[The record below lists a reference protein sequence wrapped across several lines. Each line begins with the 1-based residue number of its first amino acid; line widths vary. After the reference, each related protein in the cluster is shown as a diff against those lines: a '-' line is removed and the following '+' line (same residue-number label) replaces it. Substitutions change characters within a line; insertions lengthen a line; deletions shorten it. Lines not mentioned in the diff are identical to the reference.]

1 MPPVDKTPNVI
12 SSSFQLVYSTKAYNK
27 IPIFEYEST
36 TTGLTV
42 VIAEVDGPIVNGF
55 FCIATEAFDDDGLP
69 HTLEHLIFLGSEE
82 YPYKGVLDLLA
93 NRCFASGTNAWT
105 DVDHTCY
112 TMETAGSQGFLA
124 LMPIY
129 LEHILYPTLTDA
141 GFITEVHH
149 ITPTGEDAGVV
160 YCEMQGRENSAESR
174 LHLTLSRLMYP
185 GKCGY
190 SSETGGIMQNLREST
205 SNEKIKNY
213 HKELYRPEN
222 LKIIITGR
230 VEHEIIFKSLSKL
243 EEKIVSK
250 GNLGPFQRP
259 WQSPVPPLEK
269 STDIEVK
276 YPADDES
283 NGLFCIAWRGAST
296 VKDQYTVTATS
307 LMLKYLSDFSVSPLQ
322 KELVEI
328 EDPYAS
334 EITYNLYQNS
344 ETCNYLTFQDVPV
357 TKLEEI
363 KSKLFSILS
372 KIVENEDINMER
384 IESIIKRHRLECTSY
399 LECDPHSTVAFLIIG
414 HVLYGNTKEDLEQR
428 VNPLMDLDSLRR
440 EPKSFWVSLLR
451 KYFLDNKFIAIRCK
465 PSKEEKQKMAQEEK
479 ERIAKQIE
487 SLGPEGLE
495 IKKKEL
501 EKAVEFNERE
511 PLEEMLVSLPIPE
524 MNSIHY
530 HNIVR
535 LRTDSNSKRTLD
547 LSETPV
553 FTFFDDV
560 NSNFVYIYALLD
572 TKNIQPDTRN
582 FLPLFFETLLELP
595 IMKEGQLIPYEKV
608 VAELYND
615 TVQNSAHLGSTKR
628 GLFKCGSN
636 STTAVVMLQVECSN
650 FQKGLEWL
658 KDILYNTVFTADR
671 LKVTAKKML
680 NSVAQAKRSGSDMV
694 SYAMKALCFSEDSN
708 ILRNGVLNQN
718 KFLSNLVDELD
729 GPKADEIVKKFC
741 EIKKLLSEYKN
752 FSLYLAG
759 NLRSLPNPSQIIK
772 ETFVPGSEP
781 PKCLTYTRDYELIE
795 TGERNIT
802 GCIIGMGCLESSF
815 FIQSARTITDPEDP
829 DVPALNL
836 FLQYLTQAEGPIW
849 KQVRGKG
856 FAYGYSMVAKYH
868 EGFIYLTFHRATNVV
883 GAYKETHQIVTKQ
896 ITSKQWDETL
906 LDAAK
911 NSLMFEVIAQEKT
924 IGDVVYLSVS
934 SYLHGVDYNYNRN
947 LINSIK
953 KVTVDDL
960 NRVGEKYVAPLFES
974 SKVNTA
980 VVTDPSRIEEIQN
993 GLKEFGLDLKVY
1005 QSLEDSFLN
1014 EKCSK

>member
-129 LEHILYPTLTDA
+129 LEHILYPTLTNE

-149 ITPTGEDAGVV
+149 ITPSGEDAGVV

-174 LHLTLSRLMYP
+174 LHTTLSRLMYP

-190 SSETGGIMQNLREST
+190 SSETGGIMKNLREST

-213 HKELYRPEN
+213 HKEFYRPEN

-230 VEHEIIFKSLSKL
+230 VEHETIFKSLSKL
-243 EEKIVSK
+243 EEKIISK
-250 GNLGPFQRP
+250 GDLGPFQRP
-259 WQSPVPPLEK
+259 WQSPVSPLES
-269 STDIEVK
+269 STDIEIK

-307 LMLKYLSDFSVSPLQ
+307 LMLKYLSEFSVSPLQ
-322 KELVEI
+322 KEMVEI

-334 EITYNLYQNS
+334 EINYNLYQNS
-344 ETCNYLTFQDVPV
+344 ETCNYLTFQDVPFI
-357 TKLEEI
+357 KLKHI

-372 KIVENEDINMER
+372 NIVENENIDMER
-384 IESIIKRHRLECTSY
+384 MESIIKRNRLECTSY
-399 LECDPHSTVAFLIIG
+399 LERDPHSSVAFLIIG

-428 VNPLMDLDSLRR
+428 VNPLIDFDSLKN
-440 EPKSFWVSLLR
+440 EPKSYWVSLLK
-451 KYFLDNKFIAIRCK
+451 KYFLDNKFITIICK

-479 ERIAKQIE
+479 ERVAKQVE
-487 SLGPEGLE
+487 LLGQEGLE
-495 IKKKEL
+495 LKGKEL
-501 EKAVEFNERE
+501 EKAIEFNERE
-511 PLEEMLVSLPIPE
+511 PSEDMLVSLTIPE
-524 MNSIHY
+524 ITSVNY

-535 LRTDSNSKRTLD
+535 LRTDSNVKRSLD

-572 TKNIQPDTRN
+572 TKYIQPEIRN
-582 FLPLFFETLLELP
+582 YLPLFFETLLELP

-636 STTAVVMLQVECSN
+636 STTGVIMLQVECSH

-680 NSVAQAKRSGSDMV
+680 NSVAQAKRSGNDMV
-694 SYAMKALCFSEDSN
+694 SYAAKALSFSKDSN
-708 ILRNGVLNQN
+708 ILRNGVINQN
-718 KFLSNLVDELD
+718 KFLSSLVDKLD
-729 GPKADEIVKKFC
+729 SPQADEIVKKFN
-741 EIKKLLSEYKN
+741 EMKNFLAEYKN

-759 NLRSLPNPSQIIK
+759 NLRNLPNPAQIIK
-772 ETFVPGSEP
+772 ETFVPSPEI
-781 PKCLTYTRDYELIE
+781 PKCLTYTQDFELIKS
-795 TGERNIT
+795 GERDMP
-802 GCIIGMGCLESSF
+802 GCIIGMGCLESSY
-815 FIQSARTITDPEDP
+815 FIQSTRIITNPEDP

-856 FAYGYSMVAKYH
+856 LAYSYSMVAKYQ
-868 EGFIYLTFHRATNVV
+868 EGLLYLVFYRATNVV

-896 ITSKQWDETL
+896 LTSKQWDETL

-911 NSLMFEVIAQEKT
+911 NSLMFEIISQEKT
-924 IGDVVYLSVS
+924 IGDVVYLSVTS
-934 SYLHGVDYNYNRN
+934 HLRGIDYNYNRN
-947 LINSIK
+947 LIDMIK
-953 KVTVDDL
+953 NVTVEDL
-960 NRVGEKYVAPLFES
+960 NRVGEKYVAPLFDS
-974 SKVNTA
+974 RKVNTA
-980 VVTDPSRIEEIQN
+980 VVTDPSRIKEIHA
-993 GLKEFGLDLKVY
+993 GLKEFELDLNVY
-1005 QSLEDSFLN
+1005 QSLEESFLN
-1014 EKCSK
+1014 EKCCK